1 VSGILLASLIGFA
14 RNASSLDVPPEVVSV
29 SPGVDAT
36 NVSVLANISVI
47 FNKPMNT
54 TSERWNITP
63 FVPLNS
69 SWWDTTT
76 LNLTHTIP
84 MTPATSYVIWVTAN
98 NTAGTPLRR
107 YYHVY
112 TWRFTTDCG
121 GTCIV
126 QTSPADGDRNVD
138 LTAGIVIKFS
148 LPADTAAISFSIV
161 PVVPGLTYTWA
172 PGNIMVTLNHAAP
185 LERCTAYMVTVG
197 GIVPGSVPNPWTFTT
212 ACPGSTF
219 IDVAASKGF
228 NGIDGSFYAWGD
240 YNRDGNEDLL
250 IDGKRLLRNNGPPNY
265 DFTEVTDVAGIGG
278 TTINNGVWGDYNNDG
293 WLDFYAPGGG
303 WSTNANAKAPWD
315 ILWMNNGDGTFTN
328 VTAAAGNVKDIYPS
342 VAAGW
347 GDYDRDGFIDL
358 YVANYENAAMT
369 SGYPDRLWHNDGDG
383 TFTDVTSSAR
393 IVDSGPVKPGRGV
406 AWGDYNN
413 DGWLDAYISNYRI
426 TANYLWKNRGNG
438 QFVDVAEDL
447 NATGWY
453 QTDNLCYDYTLHAT
467 YGRQYAHTIGSA
479 WADFDN
485 DGDIDN
491 FNANLAHKSVGN
503 TSIPGLPYDMRGYIT
518 DDSRLFR
525 NDGPPNYDFTD
536 VREAAR
542 IKLKPVG
549 GTTADL
555 VDSPLAPCIHNPYKG
570 DELFS
575 NVMWADYDLDGYQDL
590 WIPQVYNIS
599 YAYSFLY
606 HNNGDGTFSDVTTA
620 ANVRVWVDGYAG
632 AWADYNNDGFPDL
645 ITRGIYP
652 DYKSPYARAIRLFE
666 NQGNS
671 NSWLQ
676 VKLNGCTSNAA
687 AIGARILATANG
699 MTQMRNVEAG
709 SGSHSQMNS
718 LMQEFGFG
726 NYHGTADLLIRWP
739 NNNTQAMNAVTLNQL
754 LRVNEPGCDVPA
766 RVPHVS
772 AGIPAGTGADMVLTW
787 DRAMGDDPWAMNV
800 TEYAV
805 YYGPSY
811 DPSASSYSFLGKV
824 PAGTTTFTHLGGG
837 VGDPTTYYYSIQT
850 NGTGGTIRS
859 IAQAVKFAKQL
870 LPGEQLLSIP
880 VPISNYSLESVL
892 RGVNY
897 THIRVYEGTLQDPWL
912 SYARGRQFNDFD
924 TFAPYQAFWIG
935 VEGGLLPGYFTV
947 AGPIIPA
954 TTIHLRA
961 GWNLVGYASTL
972 SRDVAS
978 AVAGLG
984 GSFRAMEGYD
994 PFAAPYFLKRM
1005 GPADSM
1011 LGGEGY
1017 WIYMGSDADWTLSF
1031 AP

>member
-1 VSGILLASLIGFA
+1 MRVAAGFRALLVSGVLLASLIGLA
-14 RNASSLDVPPEVVSV
+14 RNVSSMDVPPEVVSV
-29 SPGVDAT
+29 SPASDEA
-36 NVSVLANISVI
+36 NVSVLANISVV

-76 LNLTHTIP
+76 LNLTHTVP

-107 YYHVY
+107 YYHKY

-138 LTAGIVIKFS
+138 LTAAIVVKFS
-148 LPADTAAISFSIV
+148 LPADLVTISFSIV
-161 PVVPGLTYTWA
+161 PLVPGLTHAWA
-172 PGNIMVTLNHAAP
+172 PGNTMVTLNHPMP
-185 LERCTAYMVTVG
+185 LELCTAYTVTVG
-197 GIVPGSVPNPWTFTT
+197 GVVPGSVPNPWTFTT
-212 ACPGSTF
+212 ACPGATF

-228 NGIDGSFYAWGD
+228 TGIDGSFYAWGD

-265 DFTEVTDVAGIGG
+265 DFTEVTSQAGIGG
-278 TTINNGVWGDYNNDG
+278 TSINNGVWGDYNNDG
-293 WLDFYAPGGG
+293 WLD
-303 WSTNANAKAPWD
+303 
-315 ILWMNNGDGTFTN
+315 
-328 VTAAAGNVKDIYPS
+328 
-342 VAAGW
+342 
-347 GDYDRDGFIDL
+347 
-358 YVANYENAAMT
+358 
-369 SGYPDRLWHNDGDG
+369 
-383 TFTDVTSSAR
+383 
-393 IVDSGPVKPGRGV
+393 
-406 AWGDYNN
+406 
-413 DGWLDAYISNYRI
+413 AYIGNYRI
-426 TANYLWKNRGNG
+426 TANYLWKNLGNG
-438 QFVDVAEDL
+438 QFVDVAPDL

-467 YGRQYAHTIGSA
+467 YGRQYGHTIGSA

-485 DGDIDN
+485 DGNLDN

-525 NDGPPNYDFTD
+525 NDGPPNYNFTD
-536 VREAAR
+536 VREAAG

-575 NVMWADYDLDGYQDL
+575 NVMWADYDLDGWQDL

-599 YAYSFLY
+599 YAYSYLY

-652 DYKSPYARAIRLFE
+652 EYKYPYARAIRLFE
-666 NQGNS
+666 NQGNT

-718 LMQEFGFG
+718 LVQEFGFG
-726 NYHGTADLLIRWP
+726 DYHGMADLLIRWP
-739 NNNTQAMNAVTLNQL
+739 NNNTQAMTAVTLNQL
-754 LRVNEPGCDVPA
+754 LRMNEPGCDVPA
-766 RVPHVS
+766 RVPYVS
-772 AGIPAGTGADMVLTW
+772 AGISGGAGNDVVLTW
-787 DRAMGDDPWAMNV
+787 ERAMGDDPWAMNV

-805 YYGPSY
+805 YYGLSY
-811 DPSASSYSFLGKV
+811 DRSAASYSFLGKV

-837 VGDPTTYYYSIQT
+837 VGDPMTYYYSIQA

-870 LPGEQLLSIP
+870 SPGEQLLSIP

-892 RGVNY
+892 RGVSF
-897 THIRVYEGTLQDPWL
+897 THVRIYDGTLQDPWL
-912 SYARGRQFNDFD
+912 SYARARQFNDFD
-924 TFAPYQAFWIG
+924 SFVPYQAFWIG
-935 VEGGLLPGYFTV
+935 VEVGLLPGYFTV
-947 AGPIIPA
+947 AGPIFPTA
-954 TTIHLRA
+954 TINLRA

-972 SRDVAS
+972 SRDIAS

-984 GSFRAMEGYD
+984 GNFRAMEGYD
-994 PFAAPYFLKRM
+994 SFAAPYFLKRM
-1005 GPADSM
+1005 GPTDSM

-1017 WIYMGSDADWTLSF
+1017 WIYVGSDADWTLSF
-1031 AP
+1031 VP